1 MITHCGAV
9 CTDNF
14 NSDVCCLPPA
24 SLSKRRVFSA
34 PSLERAGIHTCTGG
48 VLHTW
53 LRFRGEIALLVVRR
67 NQSFNYT
74 AVRVEGRHVYPLPH
88 LNHCGKRPLADRS
101 ARGAPARPGP
111 SPTCRRGGAVGLSR
125 ARASTV
131 QRPPLERARAR
142 WAGGGVTRPG
152 PLHRP
157 ASPPPNPLPATPAR
171 PRAALPSG
179 SRCARQ
185 RLSCVRS
192 SWYGPP
198 RGSWRLMV
206 SRPITGSPRP
216 RSLPSSHGPPPLP
229 RARGGGRL
237 GGRSRAEGSEGR
249 LLPVLPSTQ
258 PGGRGEEDGC
268 RAGVRGRRGG
278 GGVVSGAFSRCR
290 EPPLGVAGATA
301 PELGGPAG
309 VGAGRGLCRRAPR
322 AESACEQ
329 LRGWVSVA
337 TRCKPSSPGGLDGL
351 LYN

>member
-1 MITHCGAV
+1 MGSHGRAPRP
-9 CTDNF
+9 F
-14 NSDVCCLPPA
+14 NG
-24 SLSKRRVFSA
+24 RRS
-34 PSLERAGIHTCTGG
+34 S
-48 VLHTW
+48 
-53 LRFRGEIALLVVRR
+53 
-67 NQSFNYT
+67 
-74 AVRVEGRHVYPLPH
+74 
-88 LNHCGKRPLADRS
+88 
-101 ARGAPARPGP
+101 
-111 SPTCRRGGAVGLSR
+111 
-125 ARASTV
+125 
-131 QRPPLERARAR
+131 ERARAGR
-142 WAGGGVTRPG
+142 GEESRA
-152 PLHRP
+152 P
-157 ASPPPNPLPATPAR
+157 ARSTDPPPPPPNPLPATPAR

>member
-1 MITHCGAV
+1 MHPVGQEGAASVITHCGAV

-157 ASPPPNPLPATPAR
+157 ASPPPQPAPRHPRPA
-171 PRAALPSG
+171 PSG
-179 SRCARQ
+179 APVWQPLRSAAPLLRALQ
-185 RLSCVRS
+185 LVRPTA
-192 SWYGPP
+192 GI
-198 RGSWRLMV
+198 MA
-206 SRPITGSPRP
+206 I
-216 RSLPSSHGPPPLP
+216 
-229 RARGGGRL
+229 
-237 GGRSRAEGSEGR
+237 
-249 LLPVLPSTQ
+249 
-258 PGGRGEEDGC
+258 DG
-268 RAGVRGRRGG
+268 
-278 GGVVSGAFSRCR
+278 
-290 EPPLGVAGATA
+290 
-301 PELGGPAG
+301 
-309 VGAGRGLCRRAPR
+309 
-322 AESACEQ
+322 
-329 LRGWVSVA
+329 
-337 TRCKPSSPGGLDGL
+337 K
-351 LYN
+351 